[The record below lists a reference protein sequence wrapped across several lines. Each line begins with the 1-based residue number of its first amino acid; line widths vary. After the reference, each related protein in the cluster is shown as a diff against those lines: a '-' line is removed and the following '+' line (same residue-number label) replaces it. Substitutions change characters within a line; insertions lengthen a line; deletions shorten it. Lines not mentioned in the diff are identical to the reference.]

1 MGALFPEVRVNG
13 EVIPPSA
20 IAAEAQMHPAPAG
33 KPGLA
38 WRAAARAL
46 AVRALLLQEARAR
59 GLSPAPRDLGDG
71 RRESPEEALIR
82 GLLDAVVEAEP
93 PDEGEIRAAWER
105 DPARFS
111 TPPLWEA
118 SHILVAADPSDIE
131 AFRAAEARA
140 RSLAEAARRQPA
152 GFATLARQQS
162 DCGSKANGG
171 ALGQLSPGDSVPE
184 FEAALRR
191 LAEGEITAEPVA
203 TRHGW
208 HVIRLDGLA
217 PGRPL
222 PYAAARPRVA
232 AALERA
238 AWARAARAFLARLT
252 AGAEIQGVELAAPG
266 AGTP

>member
-1 MGALFPEVRVNG
+1 MGPLQPEVRVNG
-13 EVIPPSA
+13 ELIPASA
-20 IAAEAQMHPAPAG
+20 IAAEAQMHPAPRG

-59 GLSPAPRDLGDG
+59 GLSTEPRDLGEG

-82 GLLDAVVEAEP
+82 GLLDAEVEAEP
-93 PDEGEIRAAWER
+93 PGEAEIRAEWER

-111 TPPLWEA
+111 SPPLWEA
-118 SHILVAADPSDIE
+118 SHILVAAEPSDAE
-131 AFRAAEARA
+131 GFAAAGARA
-140 RSLAEAARRQPA
+140 RALAKAARQNPA
-152 GFATLARQQS
+152 GFARLAKEES
-162 DCGSKANGG
+162 DCPSKANGG

-208 HVIRLDGLA
+208 HVIRLDALA
-217 PGRPL
+217 PPRPL
-222 PYAAARPRVA
+222 PYAAARPGVA
-232 AALERA
+232 EALERI
-238 AWARAARAFLARLT
+238 AWARSARALLARLAARA
-252 AGAEIQGVELAAPG
+252 EIEGVDLAAGEVG
-266 AGTP
+266 AR